1 MTSARILPRVDLP
14 APFSPTSAWIDP
26 LAMVRLIA
34 SRARTAPKDLE
45 MSASSTCVPFAACSW
60 GTSARP
66 LGGELGHVGLGHDA
80 VVGQLGHRVDAAA
93 VLAGAQ
99 RLDQG
104 LLREAPVAGR
114 RLGHVAV
121 PRAGG
126 DAVQGGGACAVADQD
141 HLAGQV

>member
-1 MTSARILPRVDLP
+1 MTPAKIVPTAAFP

-26 LAMVRLIA
+26 FSMVRLMP
-34 SRARTAPKDLE
+34 SRARTPPKDLP
-45 MSASSTCVPFAACSW
+45 MSASSTCGPGPCEGRE
-60 GTSARP
+60 GTLARP

-99 RLDQG
+99 GLDQG
-104 LLREAPVAGR
+104 LHREAPLAGR

-126 DAVQGGGACAVADQD
+126 
-141 HLAGQV
+141 HAG